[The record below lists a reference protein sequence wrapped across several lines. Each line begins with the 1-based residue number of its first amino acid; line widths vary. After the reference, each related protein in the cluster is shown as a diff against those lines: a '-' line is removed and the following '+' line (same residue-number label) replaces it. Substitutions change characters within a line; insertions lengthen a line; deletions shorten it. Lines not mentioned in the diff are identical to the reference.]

1 MANSGDDGT
10 DKSFP
15 VNFVPCMS
23 PRACSSAVS
32 TDSVASVPDSI
43 QPEEE
48 HRYVELSHPAQL
60 LSGLRD
66 LQNRTQ
72 FCDVIISVDG
82 QEFPCHKVVLSAFSQ
97 YFRAM
102 FGGGLAESQQR
113 KVSLN
118 GVEPAMVQTLIDY
131 GYTSEVV
138 ITRQNVQSLLSA
150 ANLLEIIPVKEACCL
165 YLEKNMDE
173 LNCVGIHCFA
183 ELHACSE
190 LQQKSKVYIL
200 HHFQSVWQHE
210 EFLELTKVKLVEILS
225 DDDLNIDN
233 EEIVYHAAVR
243 WLDHD
248 VGNRRNGFE
257 SVLECVRLPLVSCY
271 FIHDHVESHEVIKCS
286 QACQKLVKEAKDF
299 HLLQDRRA
307 EFSSPRTKVRKS
319 SDKTEVIVAVGGE
332 DDKVV
337 LRSVETYDPNTLSWK
352 PLACLPFA
360 ISKHG
365 IVSAG
370 DSYLFLAGG
379 EYPDGSA
386 NKSVMRYDPCLDVWT
401 EVAPMNIA
409 RSELGLVMLDGFMYA
424 IGGWDGNVRLDSV
437 EYYNIETNV
446 WTIIPPM
453 KIALTSPACVSLN
466 GMLYVTGGAV
476 LEDGDGIDIVQLFN
490 PRTQTWSEMRSMK
503 IPRSGSGACVLDGKI
518 YVIGGWHASTEN
530 TKRVECYDPK
540 MNTWIERCPLHER
553 RYRPGVAV
561 VGGKIYA
568 CGGEEGWDRYH
579 DTIECY
585 DPITDSWEIIGEMQT
600 SRSWLSCVSMVIR
613 KDLIGK
619 DRNTTHQCTV

>member
-1 MANSGDDGT
+1 MLFFIKLKPVKIIVALLQNLLFNYFSGDVHKTKQTVKIKYDNKEMANSGDDGT

-23 PRACSSAVS
+23 SRACSSAVS

-319 SDKTEVIVAVGGE
+319 S
-332 DDKVV
+332 
-337 LRSVETYDPNTLSWK
+337 
-352 PLACLPFA
+352 
-360 ISKHG
+360 
-365 IVSAG
+365 
-370 DSYLFLAGG
+370 
-379 EYPDGSA
+379 
-386 NKSVMRYDPCLDVWT
+386 
-401 EVAPMNIA
+401 
-409 RSELGLVMLDGFMYA
+409 
-424 IGGWDGNVRLDSV
+424 
-437 EYYNIETNV
+437 
-446 WTIIPPM
+446 
-453 KIALTSPACVSLN
+453 
-466 GMLYVTGGAV
+466 GM
-476 LEDGDGIDIVQLFN
+476 
-490 PRTQTWSEMRSMK
+490 
-503 IPRSGSGACVLDGKI
+503 
-518 YVIGGWHASTEN
+518 
-530 TKRVECYDPK
+530 
-540 MNTWIERCPLHER
+540 
-553 RYRPGVAV
+553 
-561 VGGKIYA
+561 
-568 CGGEEGWDRYH
+568 
-579 DTIECY
+579 
-585 DPITDSWEIIGEMQT
+585 
-600 SRSWLSCVSMVIR
+600 
-613 KDLIGK
+613 
-619 DRNTTHQCTV
+619 

>member
-1 MANSGDDGT
+1 QAL
-10 DKSFP
+10 KSL
-15 VNFVPCMS
+15 MS
-23 PRACSSAVS
+23 TRR
-32 TDSVASVPDSI
+32 TI
-43 QPEEE
+43 K
-48 HRYVELSHPAQL
+48 LSKVTMRL
-60 LSGLRD
+60 
-66 LQNRTQ
+66 
-72 FCDVIISVDG
+72 DG

-409 RSELGLVMLDGFMYA
+409 RSELGLVMLGLAWFGLVMLDGFMYA

-446 WTIIPPM
+446 WTVIPPM

-568 CGGEEGWDRYH
+568 CGGEEGWD
-579 DTIECY
+579 
-585 DPITDSWEIIGEMQT
+585 
-600 SRSWLSCVSMVIR
+600 
-613 KDLIGK
+613 
-619 DRNTTHQCTV
+619 